1 MMRSIVLRHSTLLA
15 WLLAGLTLLLLF
27 GSLIFALLSRSA
39 AIPVDLAGQ
48 ARIVWLLGFA
58 AAPIVGALI
67 ATRQPNNPY
76 GWLWL
81 VFSLAFGGVSE
92 FAEGYIIYARY
103 VAPDQMPLTGLMILL
118 ATYGFLLGMALI
130 PFILLLFPTGRLLSK
145 RWRIVAW
152 VTAIGGLMS
161 LITAWAVPGE
171 NPVVLVENPFS
182 PGGIIGDIAFIL
194 FDVGVLLLFSMFILS
209 AMSLLIRF
217 RRSEG
222 AERQQIKWFAFA
234 AAIWVIAQIQQLFWE
249 FPGIWDSVE
258 EAITLALLPISVGV
272 AILRYRLYD
281 IDIIIR
287 RTLVYALLTA
297 ILALVYFGSVVALQ
311 RVFIAFTGDQ
321 SAVVV
326 VLSTLLIAALFNPLR
341 GRVQGTIDRRFYR
354 LKYDAE
360 HTLATFAATARN
372 EVELDAL
379 AAELL
384 RVVEDTM
391 QPEHIS
397 LWLKKT
403 TDR

>member
-1 MMRSIVLRHSTLLA
+1 M
-15 WLLAGLTLLLLF
+15 
-27 GSLIFALLSRSA
+27 
-39 AIPVDLAGQ
+39 
-48 ARIVWLLGFA
+48 
-58 AAPIVGALI
+58 APG
-67 ATRQPNNPY
+67 
-76 GWLWL
+76 
-81 VFSLAFGGVSE
+81 
-92 FAEGYIIYARY
+92 
-103 VAPDQMPLTGLMILL
+103 QMPLTDLMILL
-118 ATYGFLLGMALI
+118 ATSGFLLGMSLI

-145 RWRIVAW
+145 RWRIIAW
-152 VTAIGGLMS
+152 MTIIGGVLCLM
-161 LITAWAVPGE
+161 TAWATPGE
-171 NPVVLVENPFS
+171 NPVVLGENPFS

-194 FDVGVLLLFSMFILS
+194 FDIGVLLLFSMFVLS
-209 AMSLLIRF
+209 AVSLLIRF

-222 AERQQIKWFAFA
+222 AERQQIKWFVFA
-234 AAIWVIAQIQQLFWE
+234 AAIWIIALVQQFFWE

-258 EAITLALLPISVGV
+258 EAITLAFLPISVGV

-297 ILALVYFGSVVALQ
+297 ILALVYFGSVLALQ
-311 RVFIAFTGDQ
+311 RVFITFTGDQ

-341 GRVQGTIDRRFYR
+341 GRVQDTIDRRFYR

-379 AAELL
+379 AAELV

-391 QPEHIS
+391 QPEHVS

-403 TDR
+403 ADR